1 MNATNATNATNAATP
16 QVFGSADAL
25 AAELV
30 RLSVETARAAV
41 DARGVFSMAL
51 TGGSAATVLY
61 PVLAQAALPWE
72 QTHVFFGDE
81 RCVPPDHADSNFR
94 LARETF
100 LSRVP
105 VPDANVHRMR
115 GEIAPEDAA
124 TEYERVLLDVTGGS
138 LDVVHVGVGPDGHIC
153 SLFPGHALLDETTR
167 LVASLTDSPKPPP
180 ARVTLTFPALARARA
195 LWFLVAGAN
204 KADAVRSALLD
215 PASSLPAARASRAAA
230 DARWLLDV
238 DAARLIRNG

>member
-1 MNATNATNATNAATP
+1 MSA
-16 QVFGSADAL
+16 QVFGSPDAL

-30 RLSVETARAAV
+30 RLSLESARAAV
-41 DARGVFSMAL
+41 DARGLFTMAL

-72 QTHVFFGDE
+72 RTHVFFGDE
-81 RCVPPDHADSNFR
+81 RCVPADHPDSNYR

-105 VPDANVHRMR
+105 IPEANIHRMR
-115 GEIAPEDAA
+115 GEQPPAEAA
-124 TEYERVLLDVTGGS
+124 AEYERVLDEVAGGA

-153 SLFPGHALLDETTR
+153 SLFPGHALLDEKER
-167 LVASLTDSPKPPP
+167 LVAALTDSPKPPP
-180 ARVTLTFPALARARA
+180 ARVTLTFPALSRARS

-204 KADAVRSALLD
+204 KAEAVRAALLD
-215 PASSLPAARASRAAA
+215 PGSDLPAARARRQAAEE
-230 DARWLLDV
+230 RWLLDV
-238 DAARLIRNG
+238 EAARLIRNG